1 MKSRNSWSD
10 GETTQ
15 LITLY
20 RDGYNVNDISKQ
32 LGRTR
37 KAITRKLEKLNI
49 KRFERKTFSWSEEI
63 KLPQRVII
71 YGDAIVTS
79 DWHVPYC
86 DLNLAEKVIDT
97 AKKNKIKKIVIAGDF
112 LNLDILSVFVSKP
125 YELDKELDNAY
136 DVWSLLSETFEEII
150 YLPGNHEW
158 RLNRKLET
166 PCEFR
171 RIVRMFAQETENCKI
186 ITSEYDSITLFSENS
201 EWLICHPKNYSP
213 VKNRIAYKLAG
224 KYECNVIS
232 AHGHFCGMVVSE
244 SGKYVCID
252 SGGLFDPNKIL
263 YAQNTTTYPVWNQGF
278 VMIVEGKPTIMS
290 PMFGNC

>member
-1 MKSRNSWSD
+1 MTLKNWSD

-20 RDGYNVNDISKQ
+20 RDGYNVRDISKQ

-37 KAITRKLEKLNI
+37 KSITRKLENLNV
-49 KRFERKTFSWSEEI
+49 KRFERKTFKWSEEI

-201 EWLICHPKNYSP
+201 EWLICHPKNYSQI
-213 VKNRIAYKLAG
+213 KNRIAYRLAG
-224 KYECNVIS
+224 KYECNTIS

-278 VMIVEGKPTIMS
+278 AMVVGGKPTILS
-290 PMFGNC
+290 PIFGNC